1 MSAQQIY
8 DEVIID
14 KFNGRTPGFP
24 ACRQGMGLLAI
35 GVRIPIPELNKN
47 VCSANL

>member
-24 ACRQGMGLLAI
+24 ACQQGMGP
-35 GVRIPIPELNKN
+35 GYWGSNFYFEVK
-47 VCSANL
+47 